1 MNNASLTRTLH
12 QLTKK
17 LARVDVIA
25 LRLSVIFIFALFGT
39 YKWFAFEANALNH
52 LLPGTWLG
60 VLYPYLGVQGVS
72 YALGVVENIT
82 LLALVVGFIRPAFG
96 ALGAVMVIGTGLVT
110 LSLQPQLGRIDSFI
124 IKDILLVGIGLTLLR
139 HDLRRVAVS
148 RRLARS
154 GLNHPQPQAST
165 VRRTGATSLG

>member
-1 MNNASLTRTLH
+1 MNNTSLTRTLY

-60 VLYPYLGVQGVS
+60 VFYPYLGVQGVS

-82 LLALVVGFIRPAFG
+82 LLALVVGFVRPAAG
-96 ALGAVMVIGTGLVT
+96 VLGAVMVIGTGLVT

-139 HDLRRVAVS
+139 HDLRRVVVS

-154 GLNHPQPQAST
+154 CLNHPQPPASA
-165 VRRTGATSLG
+165 VRHTGVNSPG

>member
-1 MNNASLTRTLH
+1 MNNQTHTFVHRLTKQLTRIDLI
-12 QLTKK
+12 
-17 LARVDVIA
+17 V

-39 YKWFAFEANALNH
+39 YKWFAFEAEALNN

-60 VLYPYLGVQGVS
+60 ALYPLLGVQGVS

-82 LLALVVGFIRPAFG
+82 LLALVVGFFRPVIG
-96 ALGAVMVIGTGLVT
+96 AVGAVMVIGTGLVT

-139 HDLRRVAVS
+139 HDLQRVLISRRVARAQQ
-148 RRLARS
+148 RRPARKS
-154 GLNHPQPQAST
+154 CHAST
-165 VRRTGATSLG
+165 MAAMG